1 MIIQDDCRGK
11 TDQSIHLC
19 KSVSCR
25 LSSNASLGALPLEGQ
40 AEVVLFLHQYFE
52 HLQVKN
58 I

>member
-1 MIIQDDCRGK
+1 MIAEERQ
-11 TDQSIHLC
+11 TSQSTY
-19 KSVSCR
+19 
-25 LSSNASLGALPLEGQ
+25 ASLSLAGFHRMLLWGALPLEGQ